1 MAKTGNR
8 ADNGETVNEAT
19 ERRTTNIGRRAVLT
33 GGAVAAAIA
42 AAAALSAAGAAAQP
56 MHDQGAAREFAGKS
70 VFITGGARGIGLAT
84 AKVFAAAGADI
95 ALFDVA
101 TPNLAHVQ
109 YPLASD
115 QDLELA
121 RSTVE
126 ALGVRCLSFKG
137 DVRDYDAQRRA
148 METVAE
154 RFGSLDVV
162 VVNAGISQIGRME
175 EFSSEE
181 ISTVFEIN
189 VSGAVKTTQAAV
201 SIMQPQNSGRIVYIS
216 SALGRMGNE
225 LFPVYTSTKW
235 ALIGIAKSAALS
247 YGRSNIL
254 CNVVAPGLADTPLAN
269 NPVVLG
275 RMMPN
280 VENPTFQ
287 MVSEML
293 EPGNPIPVGHVEPE
307 DVAHAVKFFASEGT
321 SKVTGEVFDVSYGSL
336 ARSIA

>member
-1 MAKTGNR
+1 MGNGGNR
-8 ADNGETVNEAT
+8 TDNGDAKNRAPGSGPANV
-19 ERRTTNIGRRAVLT
+19 GRRAVIA

-42 AAAALSAAGAAAQP
+42 APAALGVAGAAAQP
-56 MHDQGAAREFAGKS
+56 MNSEGADKEFAGKS

-84 AKVFAAAGADI
+84 AKAFAEAGADI

-101 TPNLAHVQ
+101 TPSLAHVQ
-109 YPLASD
+109 YPLASE
-115 QDLELA
+115 QDLERA
-121 RSTVE
+121 RSE
-126 ALGVRCLSFKG
+126 IESLGVRCLTFKG
-137 DVRDYDAQRRA
+137 DVRDLSAQRTA
-148 METVAE
+148 MEAVAA
-154 RFGSLDVV
+154 RFGGLDVV

-201 SIMQPQNSGRIVYIS
+201 SIMQPQNAGRIIYIS

-307 DVAHAVKFFASEGT
+307 DVANAVKFFASEST